1 MTGQARQDK
10 IAFLKRGLNAQQTAL
25 QRYCK
30 TDNDIIQTSYE
41 ISELIAKK
49 LKPHIERE
57 LIKECIVGAAKL
69 IAPKKVAVFEKIS
82 LSRRTVSD
90 RIQKMGDNIDK
101 TLKDKAQDFEF
112 FALDLDGTTDIT
124 NTAQLAIFIRGVT
137 SDFKMQEDLL
147 SLESMHG
154 TTRGE
159 DLFEKLLLAMRKFN
173 LPFEKLGGIATDGA
187 PAMVGSPKGSTA
199 LLKKELTRC
208 GLAADDLVVCHCIIH
223 QQNLCAK
230 SLQFRNVM
238 STVIKC
244 INIIKSRGLNS
255 RLFKKLLKDL
265 NADYHNLVYY
275 CEVRWMSRSEMLTRF
290 YLLRNEIG

>member
-10 IAFLKRGLNAQQTAL
+10 IAFLKKGLNARQTAL

-30 TDNDIIQTSYE
+30 TDNDIVQTSYE
-41 ISELIAKK
+41 ISELIAKN
-49 LKPHIERE
+49 LKPHIEGE
-57 LIKECIVGAAKL
+57 FVKECIVAAAKL
-69 IAPKKVAVFEKIS
+69 ITPEKVAVFEKIS
-82 LSRRTVSD
+82 LSRRTVSS
-90 RIQKMGDNIDK
+90 RIQKMGDNIEK
-101 TLKDKAQDFEF
+101 TLKDKSQDFEF
-112 FALDLDGTTDIT
+112 FALALDETTDIT

-137 SDFKMQEDLL
+137 SDFKIQEYLL

-187 PAMVGSPKGSTA
+187 PAMVGSQKGLTA

-230 SLQFRNVM
+230 SLQLRNLM
-238 STVIKC
+238 STGIKC
-244 INIIKSRGLNS
+244 INFFKSRGLNS
-255 RLFKKLLKDL
+255 LLFKKLLEDL
-265 NADYHNLVYY
+265 NADYHNLIYY
-275 CEVRWMSRSEMLTRF
+275 CEV
-290 YLLRNEIG
+290 